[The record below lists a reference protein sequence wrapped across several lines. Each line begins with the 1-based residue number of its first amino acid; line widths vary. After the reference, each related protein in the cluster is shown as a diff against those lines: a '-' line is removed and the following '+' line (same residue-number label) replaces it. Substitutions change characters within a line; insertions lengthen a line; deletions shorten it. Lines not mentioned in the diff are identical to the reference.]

1 MLSNVY
7 LKSQQIFKDFSDFV
21 TNSYGESWNSSA
33 CETWSWVPVQNQW
46 VPIKKKNDSKIE
58 NAWDFMSPDSSNLK
72 TDSKTPYYS
81 ILK

>member
-1 MLSNVY
+1 MFTSKVNKFLKISVILLQIVMVSPGTHQLVKHDRESLSRTNE
-7 LKSQQIFKDFSDFV
+7 SQL
-21 TNSYGESWNSSA
+21 
-33 CETWSWVPVQNQW
+33 
-46 VPIKKKNDSKIE
+46 KKNDSKIE